1 MHFSLGLPCKMQIKN
16 SCFTTK
22 ILITSRIVMLH
33 NSFFSQKGNVLFLI
47 LIAVALF
54 AALSYAISQTMRQGS
69 GGVSEEKDHVKSIYV
84 HQFPTSIRQA
94 ILRIK
99 LSDHLADT
107 DISFAHPG
115 TVAYGVFGTAP
126 QKEVF
131 HPQGGAIPYQSIPA
145 GVNDGSD
152 WIFNGSLEIDGIGS
166 TDGTGT
172 GSDLVAFL
180 PGISLDTCRYINK
193 GFSGSLTTPV
203 DIAVAGE
210 TTVFTGTFSYA
221 ATISDPALNGK
232 AAFCYRSTTLN
243 KYVYYEVLIER

>member
-1 MHFSLGLPCKMQIKN
+1 MMSHDSFSP
-16 SCFTTK
+16 
-22 ILITSRIVMLH
+22 
-33 NSFFSQKGNVLFLI
+33 QKGNVLFLI

-69 GGVSEEKDHVKSIYV
+69 GGVSEEKNRVESVYI
-84 HQFPTSIRQA
+84 HQFPTSVRQA
-94 ILRIK
+94 IVRVK
-99 LSDHLADT
+99 LSHELTNT

-126 QKEVF
+126 EKEVF
-131 HPQGGAIPYQSIPA
+131 HPQGGAIPYQAVPA

-166 TDGTGT
+166 TDGTGA

-180 PGISLDTCRYINK
+180 PGISLDTCRYVNK
-193 GFSGSLTTPV
+193 GFSGSLATPV
-203 DIAVAGE
+203 NITVAGE
-210 TTVFTGTFSYA
+210 TTVFTGAFSYA